1 MAVLTLSTIIEAD
14 SGDGVDGAVSGEALP
29 AADRGVDIQRIEL
42 HAAADPADALGG
54 QQRRA
59 AAEEGIEH
67 EIAARRAIEEGVGN
81 QRDRFHGR
89 VQGGEVPFFP
99 PAPEI
104 IEARIV
110 PDVTAIAAMP
120 A

>member
-1 MAVLTLSTIIEAD
+1 MAVLTLSTIIEAG
-14 SGDGVDGAVSGEALP
+14 SGGGVDGAVSGEALP
-29 AADRGVDIQRIEL
+29 AADRGIDIQRIEL

-67 EIAARRAIEEGVGN
+67 EIAARRAIEDGVRD

-89 VQGGEVPFFP
+89 VQGSEVPFLSSS
-99 PAPEI
+99 PEI
-104 IEARIV
+104 VEAWVV
-110 PDVTAIAAMP
+110 PDIASIPAM
-120 A
+120 

>member
-14 SGDGVDGAVSGEALP
+14 TGDGVDGAAASEALP
-29 AADRGVDIQRIEL
+29 TADRGIDIQRIEL

-67 EIAARRAIEEGVGN
+67 KIATSRAIEDCVGN
-81 QRDRFHGR
+81 QGDGFYGR
-89 VQGGEVPFFP
+89 GQGSEVPFLSSS
-99 PAPEI
+99 PELG
-104 IEARIV
+104 EACVR
-110 PDVTAIAAMP
+110 PDV
-120 A
+120 